1 MNKKE
6 KKMNIKKIVKT
17 GLIIATSLSLA
28 ACANN
33 ESTDNSLK
41 DVQDKG
47 TLVVA
52 LSPEYAPF
60 EFRTLVD
67 GKDTIV
73 GADIELA
80 KEIGKELGVE
90 VEFSAMSFDNV
101 LNSVQNGKVDL
112 AISGISATEERAKVF
127 DFSIP
132 YYTSTNKLIINKA
145 NSSQFTS
152 ISSLESAK
160 IGVQKGS
167 IQEKIANDL
176 LPNASKISISS
187 NGELVNEL
195 KAGKI
200 DGIIFEEPIAK
211 AYVAKNDDLMIVDTE
226 IESNY
231 TDAYAVALPKG
242 STALKE
248 KVDAVIEK
256 LVSEGKFDTFVQ
268 EAYDLSISN

>member
-6 KKMNIKKIVKT
+6 KKMNIKKIVKI
-17 GLIIATSLSLA
+17 GLVMATSLSLV
-28 ACANN
+28 ACASK

-41 DVQDKG
+41 NVQDKG

-73 GADIELA
+73 GADFELA

-132 YYTSTNKLIINKA
+132 YYTSTNKLIINKV

-176 LPNASKISISS
+176 LPNASKVSISS

-200 DGIIFEEPIAK
+200 DSIIFEEPIAN

>member
-1 MNKKE
+1 
-6 KKMNIKKIVKT
+6 MNIKKIVKT
-17 GLIIATSLSLA
+17 GLVMATSLSLV
-28 ACANN
+28 ACASN

-41 DVQDKG
+41 NVQDKG

-145 NSSQFTS
+145 NSSLFTS
-152 ISSLESAK
+152 ISSLESGTM
-160 IGVQKGS
+160 GVQKGS

-200 DGIIFEEPIAK
+200 DGIIFEEPIAN

-268 EAYDLSISN
+268 EAYDLSIKN

>member
-1 MNKKE
+1 M
-6 KKMNIKKIVKT
+6 KKIVKT
-17 GLIIATSLSLA
+17 GLVMATSLSLV
-28 ACANN
+28 ACASN

-41 DVQDKG
+41 NVQDKG

-132 YYTSTNKLIINKA
+132 YYTSTNKLIINKV
-145 NSSQFTS
+145 NSSLFTS
-152 ISSLESAK
+152 ISSLESGT

-211 AYVAKNDDLMIVDTE
+211 AYVAKNDDLLIVDTE

-248 KVDAVIEK
+248 KVDTVIEK

-268 EAYDLSISN
+268 EAYDLSIKN

>member
-1 MNKKE
+1 MKIKE
-6 KKMNIKKIVKT
+6 IVKT
-17 GLIIATSLSLA
+17 GLVLAASLSLV
-28 ACANN
+28 ACASN
-33 ESTDNSLK
+33 ESTDNSSK
-41 DVQDKG
+41 NVQDKG

-60 EFRTLVD
+60 EFRKLVD

-80 KEIGKELGVE
+80 KEIGKEIGVE

-132 YYTSTNKLIINKA
+132 YYTSTNKLIINKV
-145 NSSQFTS
+145 NETLFTN
-152 ISSLESAK
+152 ISTLESGK

-167 IQEKIANDL
+167 IQEKIATEL
-176 LPNASKISISS
+176 LPNASKVSLSS

-195 KAGKI
+195 KSGKL

-211 AYVAKNDDLMIVDTE
+211 AYVANNDDLMIVDTE

>member
-6 KKMNIKKIVKT
+6 KTMNIKKIVKT
-17 GLIIATSLSLA
+17 GLVIATSLSLA
-28 ACANN
+28 ACASN

-41 DVQDKG
+41 NVQDKG

-145 NSSQFTS
+145 NSSLFTS
-152 ISSLESAK
+152 ISSLESGT

-268 EAYDLSISN
+268 EAYDLSIKN

>member
-1 MNKKE
+1 
-6 KKMNIKKIVKT
+6 MNIKKIVQT
-17 GLIIATSLSLA
+17 GLVMATSLSLV
-28 ACANN
+28 ACATH

-47 TLVVA
+47 ALVVA

-132 YYTSTNKLIINKA
+132 YYTSTNKLIINKT
-145 NSSQFTS
+145 NSLLFTS
-152 ISSLESAK
+152 ISSLESGT

-187 NGELVNEL
+187 NGELINEL
-195 KAGKI
+195 KAEKI

-268 EAYDLSISN
+268 EAYDLSIKN

>member
-1 MNKKE
+1 M
-6 KKMNIKKIVKT
+6 KKIVKT
-17 GLIIATSLSLA
+17 GLVMATSLSLV
-28 ACANN
+28 ACASN

-41 DVQDKG
+41 NVQDKG

-145 NSSQFTS
+145 NSSLFTS
-152 ISSLESAK
+152 ISSLESGTM
-160 IGVQKGS
+160 GVQKGS

-200 DGIIFEEPIAK
+200 DGIIFEEPIAN

-268 EAYDLSISN
+268 EAYDLSIKN

>member
-1 MNKKE
+1 MKIKE
-6 KKMNIKKIVKT
+6 IVKT
-17 GLIIATSLSLA
+17 GLVLAASLSLV
-28 ACANN
+28 ACASN
-33 ESTDNSLK
+33 ESTDNSSK
-41 DVQDKG
+41 NVQDKG

-60 EFRTLVD
+60 EFRKLVD

-80 KEIGKELGVE
+80 KEIGKEIGVE

-132 YYTSTNKLIINKA
+132 YYTSTNKLIINKV
-145 NSSQFTS
+145 NETLFTN
-152 ISSLESAK
+152 ISTLESGK

-167 IQEKIANDL
+167 IQEKIATEL
-176 LPNASKISISS
+176 LPNASKVSLSS

-195 KAGKI
+195 KSGKL

-211 AYVAKNDDLMIVDTE
+211 AYVANNDDLMIVDTE

-231 TDAYAVALPKG
+231 SDAYAVALPKG

-248 KVDAVIEK
+248 QVDEVINK
-256 LVSEGKFDTFVQ
+256 LVAEEKFNEFVQ
-268 EAYDLSISN
+268 EAYNLSINN

>member
-1 MNKKE
+1 
-6 KKMNIKKIVKT
+6 MNIKKIVKT
-17 GLIIATSLSLA
+17 GLVMATSLSLV
-28 ACANN
+28 ACASN

-41 DVQDKG
+41 NVQDKG

-132 YYTSTNKLIINKA
+132 YYTSTNKLIINKV
-145 NSSQFTS
+145 NSSLFTS
-152 ISSLESAK
+152 ISSLESGT

-211 AYVAKNDDLMIVDTE
+211 AYVAKNDDLLIVDTE

-248 KVDAVIEK
+248 KVDTVIEK

-268 EAYDLSISN
+268 EAYDLSIKN

>member
-1 MNKKE
+1 
-6 KKMNIKKIVKT
+6 MNIKKIVKT
-17 GLIIATSLSLA
+17 GLVMATSLSLV
-28 ACANN
+28 ACASN

-41 DVQDKG
+41 NVQDKG

-145 NSSQFTS
+145 NSSLFTS
-152 ISSLESAK
+152 ISSLESGT

-176 LPNASKISISS
+176 LPNASKVFISS

-256 LVSEGKFDTFVQ
+256 LVSEGKFDTFVK
-268 EAYDLSISN
+268 EAYDLSIKN

>member
-1 MNKKE
+1 
-6 KKMNIKKIVKT
+6 MNIKKIVKT
-17 GLIIATSLSLA
+17 GLVMATSLSLV
-28 ACANN
+28 ACASN

-80 KEIGKELGVE
+80 KEIGKALGVE

-101 LNSVQNGKVDL
+101 LNSVQNDKVDL

-132 YYTSTNKLIINKA
+132 YYTSTNKLIINKS
-145 NSSQFTS
+145 NSSLFTS
-152 ISSLESAK
+152 ISSLESGT

-176 LPNASKISISS
+176 LPNASKVSISS

-248 KVDAVIEK
+248 KVDTVIEK

-268 EAYDLSISN
+268 EAYDLSIKN

>member
-1 MNKKE
+1 M
-6 KKMNIKKIVKT
+6 KKIVKT
-17 GLIIATSLSLA
+17 GLVIATSLSLA

-152 ISSLESAK
+152 ISSLGSAK

-176 LPNASKISISS
+176 LPNARKVSISS
-187 NGELVNEL
+187 NGELINEL

-256 LVSEGKFDTFVQ
+256 LVSEGKFGTFVQ

>member
-1 MNKKE
+1 
-6 KKMNIKKIVKT
+6 MNIKKIVKI
-17 GLIIATSLSLA
+17 GLVMATSLSLA
-28 ACANN
+28 ACASN
-33 ESTDNSLK
+33 ESTDNYLK
-41 DVQDKG
+41 NVQDKG

-112 AISGISATEERAKVF
+112 AISGISATEERAKLF

-132 YYTSTNKLIINKA
+132 YYTSTNKLIINKV

-176 LPNASKISISS
+176 LPNASKVSISS

-200 DGIIFEEPIAK
+200 DSIIFEEPIAN

>member
-17 GLIIATSLSLA
+17 GLVMATSLSLV
-28 ACANN
+28 ACASK

-41 DVQDKG
+41 NVQDKG

-176 LPNASKISISS
+176 LPNASKVSISS

-200 DGIIFEEPIAK
+200 DSIIFEEPIAN

>member
-17 GLIIATSLSLA
+17 GLVMATSLSLA
-28 ACANN
+28 ACASK

-80 KEIGKELGVE
+80 MEIGKELGVE

-132 YYTSTNKLIINKA
+132 YYTSTNKLIINNA

-176 LPNASKISISS
+176 LPNASKVSISS
-187 NGELVNEL
+187 NGELINEL

-256 LVSEGKFDTFVQ
+256 LVLEGKFDTFVQ

>member
-17 GLIIATSLSLA
+17 GLVITTSLSLV
-28 ACANN
+28 ACASN

-41 DVQDKG
+41 NVQDKG

-90 VEFSAMSFDNV
+90 IEFSAMSFDNV

-176 LPNASKISISS
+176 LPNASKVSISS

-211 AYVAKNDDLMIVDTE
+211 AYVAKNDDLLIVDTE

-231 TDAYAVALPKG
+231 TDAYAIALPKG

-268 EAYDLSISN
+268 EAYDLSIKN

>member
-1 MNKKE
+1 
-6 KKMNIKKIVKT
+6 MNIKKIVKT
-17 GLIIATSLSLA
+17 GLVMATSLSLV
-28 ACANN
+28 ACASK

-41 DVQDKG
+41 NVQDKG

-132 YYTSTNKLIINKA
+132 YYTSTNKLIINNA

-152 ISSLESAK
+152 FSSLESAK

-187 NGELVNEL
+187 NGELINEL

-211 AYVAKNDDLMIVDTE
+211 AYVAKNDDLLIVDTE
-226 IESNY
+226 IETNY

>member
-6 KKMNIKKIVKT
+6 KKMNIRKIVKT
-17 GLIIATSLSLA
+17 GLVMATSLSLV
-28 ACANN
+28 ACASN

-152 ISSLESAK
+152 ITSLESAK

-195 KAGKI
+195 KSGKI

>member
-1 MNKKE
+1 MKIKE
-6 KKMNIKKIVKT
+6 IVKT
-17 GLIIATSLSLA
+17 GIVMAACLSLV
-28 ACANN
+28 ACASN

-41 DVQDKG
+41 NVQDKG
-47 TLVVA
+47 TLVVG

-60 EFRTLVD
+60 EFRKLVD

-73 GADIELA
+73 GADIALA
-80 KEIGKELGVE
+80 KEIGKELGVD

-145 NSSQFTS
+145 NSSQFPS

-176 LPNASKISISS
+176 LPNASKVSISS
-187 NGELVNEL
+187 NGELINEL

-248 KVDAVIEK
+248 KVDAVIKK

>member
-1 MNKKE
+1 M
-6 KKMNIKKIVKT
+6 KKIVKT
-17 GLIIATSLSLA
+17 GLVMATSLSLV
-28 ACANN
+28 ACASN

-41 DVQDKG
+41 NVQDKG

-127 DFSIP
+127 DFSVP

-152 ISSLESAK
+152 ISSLESAQ

-176 LPNASKISISS
+176 LPNASKVSISS

-211 AYVAKNDDLMIVDTE
+211 AYVAKNDDLLIVDTE
-226 IESNY
+226 IETNY

>member
-1 MNKKE
+1 MKIKE
-6 KKMNIKKIVKT
+6 FVKT
-17 GLIIATSLSLA
+17 GLVLVVSLSLV
-28 ACANN
+28 ACTSSETA
-33 ESTDNSLK
+33 DNSLK
-41 DVQDKG
+41 NVQENGK
-47 TLVVA
+47 LVVA
-52 LSPEYAPF
+52 LSPEYPPF
-60 EFRTLVD
+60 EFRALVD

-145 NSSQFTS
+145 NSSQFSS

-176 LPNASKISISS
+176 LPNASKVSISS
-187 NGELVNEL
+187 NGELINEL
-195 KAGKI
+195 KAEKI

-211 AYVAKNDDLMIVDTE
+211 AYVTKNDDLMIVDTE

-242 STALKE
+242 STALNE

>member
-1 MNKKE
+1 
-6 KKMNIKKIVKT
+6 MNIKKIVKT
-17 GLIIATSLSLA
+17 GLVMATSLSLV
-28 ACANN
+28 ACASD

-101 LNSVQNGKVDL
+101 LNSVQNGKMDL

-152 ISSLESAK
+152 ISSLGSAK

-176 LPNASKISISS
+176 LPNASKVSISS
-187 NGELVNEL
+187 NGELINEL

>member
-1 MNKKE
+1 
-6 KKMNIKKIVKT
+6 MNIMKIVKI
-17 GLIIATSLSLA
+17 GLVMATSLSLA
-28 ACANN
+28 ACASN
-33 ESTDNSLK
+33 ESTDNYLK
-41 DVQDKG
+41 NVQDKG

-132 YYTSTNKLIINKA
+132 YYTSTNKLIINKV
-145 NSSQFTS
+145 NETLFTN
-152 ISSLESAK
+152 ISTLESGK

-167 IQEKIANDL
+167 IQEKIATEL
-176 LPNASKISISS
+176 LPNASKVSLSS

-195 KAGKI
+195 KSGKL

-211 AYVAKNDDLMIVDTE
+211 AYVANNDDLMIVDTE

-231 TDAYAVALPKG
+231 SDAYAVALPKG

-248 KVDAVIEK
+248 QVDEVINK
-256 LVSEGKFDTFVQ
+256 LVAEEKFNKFVQ
-268 EAYDLSISN
+268 EAYNLSINN

>member
-1 MNKKE
+1 
-6 KKMNIKKIVKT
+6 MNIMKIVKI
-17 GLIIATSLSLA
+17 GLVMATSLSLA
-28 ACANN
+28 ACASK

-41 DVQDKG
+41 NVQDKG

-60 EFRTLVD
+60 EFRTLAD

-145 NSSQFTS
+145 NSSLFTS
-152 ISSLESAK
+152 ISSLESGT

-167 IQEKIANDL
+167 IQQKIANDL

-211 AYVAKNDDLMIVDTE
+211 AYVAKNGDLMIVDTE

-248 KVDAVIEK
+248 KVDTVIEK

-268 EAYDLSISN
+268 EAYDLSIKN

>member
-1 MNKKE
+1 
-6 KKMNIKKIVKT
+6 MNIKKIVKT
-17 GLIIATSLSLA
+17 GLVMATSLSLV
-28 ACANN
+28 ACASN

-41 DVQDKG
+41 NVQDKG

-127 DFSIP
+127 DFSVP

-152 ISSLESAK
+152 ISSLESAQ

-176 LPNASKISISS
+176 LPNASKVSISS

-211 AYVAKNDDLMIVDTE
+211 AYVAKNDDLLIVDTE
-226 IESNY
+226 IETNY

>member
-1 MNKKE
+1 M
-6 KKMNIKKIVKT
+6 KKIVKT
-17 GLIIATSLSLA
+17 GLVMATSLSLV
-28 ACANN
+28 ACASN

-41 DVQDKG
+41 NVQDKG

-152 ISSLESAK
+152 ISALESAK

-176 LPNASKISISS
+176 LPNASKVSITS

-200 DGIIFEEPIAK
+200 DGIIFEEPIAN

>member
-1 MNKKE
+1 M
-6 KKMNIKKIVKT
+6 KKIVKT
-17 GLIIATSLSLA
+17 GLVMATSLSLV
-28 ACANN
+28 ACASD

-101 LNSVQNGKVDL
+101 LNSVQNGKMDL

-152 ISSLESAK
+152 ISSLGSAK

-176 LPNASKISISS
+176 LPNASKVSISS
-187 NGELVNEL
+187 NGELINEL